1 MSDYKSR
8 VIKYESKSGTKYR
21 VDYAYKAADGKYH
34 NSCKR
39 GFYLMRE
46 AASWQ
51 KNMLP
56 ILIADLEQKGTSK
69 KNADEEML
77 FSELVDEYMKRSELR
92 RKETTCGTK
101 ENIIKNRI
109 LPFFSDKKVFDIT
122 VKDIENWQDK
132 LLQGTTKSGKQY
144 SQTYIRT
151 IRSQFTAIMNYAVR
165 LHGLPFNP
173 LDKAEMVGCKEA
185 EPRAYWT
192 LDEFIQFRNVVADK
206 PEYYYAFEVLYWTG
220 MRMGEMLA
228 LRLGDI
234 DFDNLT
240 IKVDE
245 TYTRLK
251 KKDLI
256 TSPKTKDSKRIIH
269 IPKTLA
275 DELREYVGGIYGLE
289 KESRIFNVSK
299 YGLHREIDRAVKSC
313 GLPDICVHGLRHS
326 CASFLQSEELKIPEV
341 VVSAILGHSN
351 TKSMTGRY
359 SHAYEKDLI
368 AVAERLNKIM
378 EDIDNVSEES

>member
-1 MSDYKSR
+1 M
-8 VIKYESKSGTKYR
+8 
-21 VDYAYKAADGKYH
+21 
-34 NSCKR
+34 
-39 GFYLMRE
+39 
-46 AASWQ
+46 
-51 KNMLP
+51 
-56 ILIADLEQKGTSK
+56 
-69 KNADEEML
+69 
-77 FSELVDEYMKRSELR
+77 
-92 RKETTCGTK
+92 
-101 ENIIKNRI
+101 
-109 LPFFSDKKVFDIT
+109 
-122 VKDIENWQDK
+122 
-132 LLQGTTKSGKQY
+132 LQGTTKSGKQY

-173 LDKAEMVGCKEA
+173 L
-185 EPRAYWT
+185 
-192 LDEFIQFRNVVADK
+192 DK

-378 EDIDNVSEES
+378 EDVDNVSEES

>member
-1 MSDYKSR
+1 
-8 VIKYESKSGTKYR
+8 
-21 VDYAYKAADGKYH
+21 
-34 NSCKR
+34 
-39 GFYLMRE
+39 
-46 AASWQ
+46 
-51 KNMLP
+51 
-56 ILIADLEQKGTSK
+56 
-69 KNADEEML
+69 
-77 FSELVDEYMKRSELR
+77 
-92 RKETTCGTK
+92 
-101 ENIIKNRI
+101 
-109 LPFFSDKKVFDIT
+109 
-122 VKDIENWQDK
+122 
-132 LLQGTTKSGKQY
+132 
-144 SQTYIRT
+144 
-151 IRSQFTAIMNYAVR
+151 
-165 LHGLPFNP
+165 
-173 LDKAEMVGCKEA
+173 
-185 EPRAYWT
+185 
-192 LDEFIQFRNVVADK
+192 
-206 PEYYYAFEVLYWTG
+206 

-378 EDIDNVSEES
+378 EDIDNVSEEP

>member
-1 MSDYKSR
+1 
-8 VIKYESKSGTKYR
+8 
-21 VDYAYKAADGKYH
+21 
-34 NSCKR
+34 
-39 GFYLMRE
+39 
-46 AASWQ
+46 
-51 KNMLP
+51 
-56 ILIADLEQKGTSK
+56 
-69 KNADEEML
+69 
-77 FSELVDEYMKRSELR
+77 
-92 RKETTCGTK
+92 
-101 ENIIKNRI
+101 
-109 LPFFSDKKVFDIT
+109 
-122 VKDIENWQDK
+122 
-132 LLQGTTKSGKQY
+132 
-144 SQTYIRT
+144 
-151 IRSQFTAIMNYAVR
+151 MNYAVR

-173 LDKAEMVGCKEA
+173 L
-185 EPRAYWT
+185 
-192 LDEFIQFRNVVADK
+192 DK

-269 IPKTLA
+269 IPKNLA

-326 CASFLQSEELKIPEV
+326 CASFLQSEKLKIPEV

-368 AVAERLNKIM
+368 AVAVRN
-378 EDIDNVSEES
+378 SFP

>member
-1 MSDYKSR
+1 MS
-8 VIKYESKSGTKYR
+8 
-21 VDYAYKAADGKYH
+21 
-34 NSCKR
+34 
-39 GFYLMRE
+39 
-46 AASWQ
+46 
-51 KNMLP
+51 
-56 ILIADLEQKGTSK
+56 
-69 KNADEEML
+69 
-77 FSELVDEYMKRSELR
+77 
-92 RKETTCGTK
+92 
-101 ENIIKNRI
+101 
-109 LPFFSDKKVFDIT
+109 
-122 VKDIENWQDK
+122 
-132 LLQGTTKSGKQY
+132 
-144 SQTYIRT
+144 
-151 IRSQFTAIMNYAVR
+151 YAVR

-275 DELREYVGGIYGLE
+275 DELREYVI
-289 KESRIFNVSK
+289 SIHSPM
-299 YGLHREIDRAVKSC
+299 RARQTT
-313 GLPDICVHGLRHS
+313 I
-326 CASFLQSEELKIPEV
+326 
-341 VVSAILGHSN
+341 N
-351 TKSMTGRY
+351 TCS
-359 SHAYEKDLI
+359 
-368 AVAERLNKIM
+368 VQ
-378 EDIDNVSEES
+378 

>member
-1 MSDYKSR
+1 M
-8 VIKYESKSGTKYR
+8 
-21 VDYAYKAADGKYH
+21 
-34 NSCKR
+34 
-39 GFYLMRE
+39 
-46 AASWQ
+46 
-51 KNMLP
+51 
-56 ILIADLEQKGTSK
+56 
-69 KNADEEML
+69 
-77 FSELVDEYMKRSELR
+77 
-92 RKETTCGTK
+92 
-101 ENIIKNRI
+101 
-109 LPFFSDKKVFDIT
+109 
-122 VKDIENWQDK
+122 
-132 LLQGTTKSGKQY
+132 LQGTTKSGKQY

-251 KKDLI
+251 KKQV
-256 TSPKTKDSKRIIH
+256 
-269 IPKTLA
+269 A
-275 DELREYVGGIYGLE
+275 QCYGC
-289 KESRIFNVSK
+289 FQ
-299 YGLHREIDRAVKSC
+299 
-313 GLPDICVHGLRHS
+313 
-326 CASFLQSEELKIPEV
+326 SFTRRSVPP
-341 VVSAILGHSN
+341 
-351 TKSMTGRY
+351 
-359 SHAYEKDLI
+359 
-368 AVAERLNKIM
+368 
-378 EDIDNVSEES
+378 